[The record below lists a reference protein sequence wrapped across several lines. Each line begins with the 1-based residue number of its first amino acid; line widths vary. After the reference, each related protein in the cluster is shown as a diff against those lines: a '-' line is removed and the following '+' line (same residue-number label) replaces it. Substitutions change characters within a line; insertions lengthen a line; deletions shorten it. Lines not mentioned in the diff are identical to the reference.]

1 MEITAKIQT
10 ILSKST
16 LQSKG
21 KDYLTQTFTVEVG
34 SAQYPKI
41 LAITIFNNDNA
52 MKVLDT
58 LRAGDTATFSLDV
71 SSKEYQGKYF
81 HNINCYKI
89 ANVVK
94 GQEPIEND
102 FYPVDFSDGNSFSE
116 TPADNAQK
124 GVPTNN
130 FHPVGTLDFNVDD
143 DVNSLPF

>member
-21 KDYLTQTFTVEVG
+21 KDYLTQTFTVEAG

-94 GQEPIEND
+94 AADNNYDFGSANPSDN
-102 FYPVDFSDGNSFSE
+102 FYPVEAEQKPSSVK
-116 TPADNAQK
+116 PAE
-124 GVPTNN
+124 PTNL
-130 FHPVGTLDFNVDD
+130 FQEVGDD
-143 DVNSLPF
+143 LPW